1 MDGAISREHFL
12 LISIIYAMYSQK
24 CFELI
29 TTQTNSSL
37 HIAVPRLH
45 LPTFFIIIFRKSRAC
60 SSSKTSTLC
69 NHILHTTDLQ
79 FSFIK
84 VHFRATKFFLKGYT
98 IRVETVGCVK
108 QIAEVIISPLEDDK
122 MLIV

>member
-1 MDGAISREHFL
+1 
-12 LISIIYAMYSQK
+12 
-24 CFELI
+24 
-29 TTQTNSSL
+29 
-37 HIAVPRLH
+37 
-45 LPTFFIIIFRKSRAC
+45 
-60 SSSKTSTLC
+60 
-69 NHILHTTDLQ
+69 LQ

-84 VHFRATKFFLKGYT
+84 VHFRATKFFLEGYT